1 VNGRAL
7 YSEAL
12 LNQYINKYRD
22 GGKYVKPNHVIIS
35 LEDRMKWVEVR
46 KSYPGQWVL
55 VEAIAAHSE
64 GDRRVVE
71 ELAVI
76 DAFKYSAD
84 AWQRYTQLHHEAA
97 EREFYI
103 VHTDRE
109 QLNITERVWLG
120 VRLAGFPIAS

>member
-1 VNGRAL
+1 
-7 YSEAL
+7 
-12 LNQYINKYRD
+12 
-22 GGKYVKPNHVIIS
+22 
-35 LEDRMKWVEVR
+35 MKWAEAR
-46 KSYPGQWVL
+46 KNYPGQWLL
-55 VEAIAAHSE
+55 VEAMAAYSE

-97 EREFYI
+97 DREFYI

-109 QLNITERVWLG
+109 RLDITERVWLG
-120 VRLAGFPIAS
+120 VRLVGSSFAS